1 MSILLKSTQTQTSH
15 DKNSLKDFEVLRMSA
30 TGISIVVRTFNSSRT
45 LGHVLEKLILQDA
58 DELIIVDSGSTDSTL
73 ALAQA
78 HGAHIICVKPPF
90 NYSESLNRGF
100 AVASNGWVLVL
111 SSHTIPL
118 DTTFLTVIRE
128 FAASA
133 PMDVVVGF
141 GSRVLAAPRSVSK
154 TTFGF
159 ERMPKTDF
167 QWGAGN
173 TLAVYRKQAWSKHLF
188 RTDLKTA
195 EDLEWFLW
203 AIREGYSGA
212 TIPGAIGIYRNQG
225 NCAHMFRKGWAEEKH
240 AQMLLN
246 TGKKP
251 FCDFFASLF
260 IGTAYLFKLWS
271 FGDLPFSFL
280 ARQLSHHIGGCLS
293 AFITNKPP
301 SWVK

>member
-1 MSILLKSTQTQTSH
+1 MP
-15 DKNSLKDFEVLRMSA
+15 A

-78 HGAHIICVKPPF
+78 HGAHIICVNPPF

-100 AVASNGWVLVL
+100 AAASNEWVLAL

-128 FAASA
+128 FATSA
-133 PMDVVVGF
+133 PMDIVVGF
-141 GSRVLAAPRSVSK
+141 GSRVLAAPRFASK
-154 TTFGF
+154 TPFGF
-159 ERMPKTDF
+159 KRMPKTDF

-212 TIPGAIGIYRNQG
+212 TMPSAIGIYRNQG
-225 NCAHMFRKGWAEEKH
+225 NCLYMFRKGWIEARH
-240 AQMLLN
+240 AQVLLN
-246 TGKKP
+246 SSKKS
-251 FCDFFASLF
+251 FLEFFADLI
-260 IGTAYLFKLWS
+260 IGTAHFFKLWVVGKLS
-271 FGDLPFSFL
+271 LPFM
-280 ARQLSHHIGGCLS
+280 ARHLSHHVGSCLS
-293 AFITNKPP
+293 SYTNRK
-301 SWVK
+301 SASCVKQIRKNPILHS

>member
-1 MSILLKSTQTQTSH
+1 
-15 DKNSLKDFEVLRMSA
+15 MSA

-100 AVASNGWVLVL
+100 AASSKEWVLAL

-118 DTTFLTVIRE
+118 NTDFLNVIRE
-128 FAASA
+128 FAVSA
-133 PMDVVVGF
+133 PTDIVVGF
-141 GSRVLAAPRSVSK
+141 GERVLAAPRFTSK
-154 TTFGF
+154 TPFCF
-159 ERMPKTDF
+159 KQMPKKDF

-225 NCAHMFRKGWAEEKH
+225 NCLYMFRKGWIEARH

-251 FCDFFASLF
+251 FWEFFSNF
-260 IGTAYLFKLWS
+260 IIGTAYFFKLWAV
-271 FGDLPFSFL
+271 GDLSLSFM
-280 ARQLSHHIGGCLS
+280 ARHLSHHIGGCLS
-293 AFITNKPP
+293 SYANRKSACCIK
-301 SWVK
+301 

>member
-1 MSILLKSTQTQTSH
+1 MP
-15 DKNSLKDFEVLRMSA
+15 A

-78 HGAHIICVKPPF
+78 HGAHIICVNPPF

-100 AVASNGWVLVL
+100 AAASNEWVLAL

-128 FAASA
+128 FAVSA
-133 PMDVVVGF
+133 PMDSVVGF
-141 GSRVLAAPRSVSK
+141 GSRVLAAPRFASK
-154 TTFGF
+154 TPFGF
-159 ERMPKTDF
+159 KRMPKKDF

-188 RTDLKTA
+188 STDLKTA

-212 TIPGAIGIYRNQG
+212 TIPSAIGIYRNQG
-225 NCAHMFRKGWAEEKH
+225 NCLYMFRKGWTEARH
-240 AQMLLN
+240 AQVLLN
-246 TGKKP
+246 SGKKS
-251 FCDFFASLF
+251 FLEFLTNFF
-260 IGTAYLFKLWS
+260 IGTAYFFKLWVV
-271 FGDLPFSFL
+271 GDLSLSFM
-280 ARQLSHHIGGCLS
+280 ARHLSHHVGGCLS
-293 AFITNKPP
+293 SKLTHGCPP
-301 SWVK
+301 TRRLQGKEPLSRRA

>member
-1 MSILLKSTQTQTSH
+1 
-15 DKNSLKDFEVLRMSA
+15 MSA

-100 AVASNGWVLVL
+100 AVASNEWVLAL

-118 DTTFLTVIRE
+118 NTAFLTFIRE

-133 PMDVVVGF
+133 PMDIIVGF

-173 TLAVYRKQAWSKHLF
+173 SLAVYRKRAWSKHLF
-188 RTDLKTA
+188 KTDLKTA

-225 NCAHMFRKGWAEEKH
+225 NCLYMFRKGWIEAWH

-246 TGKKP
+246 TGKKS
-251 FCDFFASLF
+251 FGEFFANLI
-260 IGTAYLFKLWS
+260 IGTAYLFKLWAV
-271 FGDLPFSFL
+271 GDLSLSFM
-280 ARQLSHHIGGCLS
+280 ARHLSHHVGGCLS
-293 AFITNKPP
+293 SYTNRK
-301 SWVK
+301 SACCVK

>member
-1 MSILLKSTQTQTSH
+1 
-15 DKNSLKDFEVLRMSA
+15 MSA

-100 AVASNGWVLVL
+100 AVASNEWVLVL

-118 DTTFLTVIRE
+118 NTDFLTVIRE
-128 FAASA
+128 FAVSA
-133 PMDVVVGF
+133 PIDIVVGF
-141 GSRVLAAPRSVSK
+141 GSRVLSAPKVVAK
-154 TTFGF
+154 HGELF

-173 TLAVYRKQAWSKHLF
+173 TLGVYRKRAWLKHLF

-225 NCAHMFRKGWAEEKH
+225 NCLYMFRKGWIEARH

-246 TGKKP
+246 TGKKS
-251 FCDFFASLF
+251 FWEFFSNF
-260 IGTAYLFKLWS
+260 IIGTAYFFKLWAV
-271 FGDLPFSFL
+271 GDLSLSFM
-280 ARQLSHHIGGCLS
+280 ARHLSHHIGGCLS
-293 AFITNKPP
+293 SYANRKSACCIK
-301 SWVK
+301 